1 MPSYKKTSLKRKLR
15 EKEQAMERMKK
26 K

>member
-1 MPSYKKTSLKRKLR
+1 MPSYRKTSLKRKLR
-15 EKEQAMERMKK
+15 EKEQARERMKK